1 MEYHFKVESL
11 LLTNMPMK
19 LEQVVDSSLRKAGN
33 CLPVNICWLCE
44 KEFLPLED
52 AEEKKREEEKKVR
65 DHCHFTG
72 NFRGMAHNK
81 CNLLAK
87 QQKTINVIVHNL
99 KAYDSAFIFNII
111 DKFWPQI
118 QPLIFPMKDPTK
130 PPTIDD
136 AFKKLIMRNMEKPLT
151 FIDSLDFFQ

>member
-19 LEQVVDSSLRKAGN
+19 LEQVVDSN
-33 CLPVNICWLCE
+33 MCWLCE
-44 KEFLPLED
+44 KEFLPVEED
-52 AEEKKREEEKKVR
+52 LQGDTEAEKAKKAKKREEEKKVR
-65 DHCHFTG
+65 DHDRFTG